1 MQGTINEMNT
11 TINLSTSEYFPQ
23 TANMPGFSDLGPSE
37 QSDHLER
44 NGYVSYPYHASIQ
57 NAHLIPILDMI
68 LANYGGTFQATL
80 NRAKDEL
87 YVTPV
92 DFTDGYLVS
101 LQGFEKVLPRNKELD
116 VRELLKYIVNCHNF
130 QTEST
135 YFGAWYDSKTNQWY
149 LDLSVHVHN
158 LDDTVNMAYDGNQE
172 AIWDC
177 KNRTSMYTGKHTTAV
192 NS

>member
-1 MQGTINEMNT
+1 
-11 TINLSTSEYFPQ
+11 
-23 TANMPGFSDLGPSE
+23 
-37 QSDHLER
+37 
-44 NGYVSYPYHASIQ
+44 
-57 NAHLIPILDMI
+57 MI